1 MTVVEE
7 VEVIAAPVEAE
18 SATVQ
23 LPDVPRRIGGPTRS
37 GVLALC
43 GAAVSA
49 LCVSVLL
56 FGELAPFSGALGFA
70 VTWYVVFLTVYGVLT
85 GLEENGQAVR
95 DRVMTVVLWTAAGL
109 LFSALAMVVGFTL
122 WRGHEALTYLNFFHQ
137 DMQAAGPLDPLGVGG
152 TAHAMVGTLLMI
164 TIALLIT
171 VPLGLACAVYLNQI
185 PGRFSRFVRTIV
197 EAMTALPSIVAG
209 LMVYAV
215 WVLQLGMEKSGLAAG
230 FAISVMMLPI
240 VIRASDVVLRLVPG
254 TLTEAAEALGAPR
267 WRTVWHVVLP
277 TARSGLAT
285 AVILGTARGIGET
298 SPVLL
303 TAGFTA
309 ATNYDPLHGP
319 MISLPLAV
327 FSFVRSPEPA
337 MIARGFGAAAVLMAL
352 VLVLFVIARIIGGRG
367 PGQQTRAQARR
378 TARASRRDANRFDEL
393 HAPRLSL
400 FDRELVDA
408 SDVQGHA
415 PATVTGAQ
423 GPFAPEHS
431 RAASGTREN
440 DEQPATI
447 DGEAAVSGPA
457 APVTGSAHG
466 GAGPAMATTAP
477 EPMAAADAES
487 ASQGPLAPDNDSSTS
502 GVPTS
507 TEAPTPATATDREPT
522 APRPPAPDT
531 GSAHGSAEPA
541 TSAPAPEPIAA
552 AEAESASQAPPALNS
567 EGATGHAHGGTG
579 PATAIPE
586 PPTATDREPSPQG
599 PPTPD
604 TEPVTTGP
612 SDTEFAAEGAPE
624 AEQPAPPSPPAP
636 APGETDR

>member
-7 VEVIAAPVEAE
+7 RATPVETE
-18 SATVQ
+18 SAAAR

-70 VTWYVVFLTVYGVLT
+70 VTWYTVFLVVYGVLT

-95 DRVMTVVLWTAAGL
+95 DRVMTVVLWTAAAL
-109 LFSALAMVVGFTL
+109 LFSALTLVVGFTL
-122 WRGHEALTYLNFFHQ
+122 WRGREALTYLNFFHQ

-152 TAHAMVGTLLMI
+152 IAHAMVGTLLMI

-209 LMVYAV
+209 LMVYAI

-240 VIRASDVVLRLVPG
+240 VIRAADVVLRLVPG

-352 VLVLFVIARIIGGRG
+352 VLVLFVIARVIGGRG
-367 PGQQTRAQARR
+367 PGQQTRRQASR
-378 TARASRRDANRFDEL
+378 TARASRRDTTRFAEL
-393 HAPRLSL
+393 RAPGLSL
-400 FDRELVDA
+400 FDTHPHE
-408 SDVQGHA
+408 S
-415 PATVTGAQ
+415 PATTPTPTSEPPAAADDEPTPQ
-423 GPFAPEHS
+423 GPAALADDEPAP
-431 RAASGTREN
+431 
-440 DEQPATI
+440 Q
-447 DGEAAVSGPA
+447 GPA
-457 APVTGSAHG
+457 AP
-466 GAGPAMATTAP
+466 
-477 EPMAAADAES
+477 D
-487 ASQGPLAPDNDSSTS
+487 D
-502 GVPTS
+502 
-507 TEAPTPATATDREPT
+507 
-522 APRPPAPDT
+522 
-531 GSAHGSAEPA
+531 EPA
-541 TSAPAPEPIAA
+541 TNSARSGGEADTESAHANHGTPAPAHSEP
-552 AEAESASQAPPALNS
+552 
-567 EGATGHAHGGTG
+567 T
-579 PATAIPE
+579 
-586 PPTATDREPSPQG
+586 PQG
-599 PPTPD
+599 PP
-604 TEPVTTGP
+604 
-612 SDTEFAAEGAPE
+612 APTHGE
-624 AEQPAPPSPPAP
+624 PAP
-636 APGETDR
+636 APGETTD